1 MRSLIIRAVLLALT
15 VVTAVRAAEP
25 IVLPTVSFDNL
36 SKNRVTLPADLHS
49 DRNLLLLYFELTQ
62 QADVDNWNGIIDR
75 WRPSDPTL
83 ISYTSLVSSQ
93 KNFLSRWWQNA
104 SMRNASDSNRWPTT
118 LPLYVNKHN
127 FEHKLDIPSEK
138 QVVLLLLDRKGQ
150 VLGRVSG
157 PPTDSSRTAME
168 HALRGAGA
176 PAIPAPPAP
185 PAPAPSSAAPPH

>member
-1 MRSLIIRAVLLALT
+1 MRSLIIRVVLLTLT
-15 VVTAVRAAEP
+15 VTMTVRAAEP
-25 IVLPTVSFDNL
+25 IVLPTISFDNL
-36 SKNRVTLPADLHS
+36 SKDRVTLPADLHS

-62 QADVDNWNGIIDR
+62 QTDVDNWNGIIDH
-75 WRPSDPTL
+75 WRASDPSL
-83 ISYTSLVSSQ
+83 ASYTSLVSSQ

-104 SMRNASDSNRWPTT
+104 SMRSASDSSRWPTT
-118 LPLYVNKHN
+118 LPLYVNKHA

-150 VLGRVSG
+150 VLSRVSG

-176 PAIPAPPAP
+176 PAIPASPA
-185 PAPAPSSAAPPH
+185 APAPSSAAPPH

>member
-1 MRSLIIRAVLLALT
+1 MRSLIIRVVLLALT
-15 VVTAVRAAEP
+15 VVSAVRAAEP

-75 WRPSDPTL
+75 WRASDPAL

-104 SMRNASDSNRWPTT
+104 SMRNASDSGRWPTT
-118 LPLYVNKHN
+118 LPLYVNKHT

-150 VLGRVSG
+150 VLSRVIG
-157 PPTDSSRTAME
+157 PPRDSSRTAME
-168 HALRGAGA
+168 NALRGAGA
-176 PAIPAPPAP
+176 PAIPAPPAA
-185 PAPAPSSAAPPH
+185 PAPAPSTAAPPH